1 MGHGLYL
8 SSTPSAIDFHHIRQQ
23 YGTERKIEDIYQ
35 YREMLQDRFCLYS
48 NLEMNERMSSKAREI
63 YGIDFDVSENSTS
76 TNVVVDKLEN
86 VDKVYQRLLDDG
98 YLVHKSIEI
107 DYTPIKMFKYI
118 VHAIYFYI
126 KK

>member
-48 NLEMNERMSSKAREI
+48 NLEMDERMSSKAREAI
-63 YGIDFDVSENSTS
+63 MMANFEEFGTSDLEHFRKGLNAGLYDKDFAEIGEI
-76 TNVVVDKLEN
+76 KPE
-86 VDKVYQRLLDDG
+86 
-98 YLVHKSIEI
+98 KSR
-107 DYTPIKMFKYI
+107 
-118 VHAIYFYI
+118 
-126 KK
+126 